1 MQEPFLER
9 ENRATREYPYVEG
22 ERHNLGARAHVHE
35 EIEIVLVRSGTVDA
49 TVGGRSLTLTEG
61 TVLIVMPTEVHGYA
75 SCGETLSVVVK
86 LYAAPELFLLRL
98 GETGIVPASS
108 PYADAFR
115 LPIETIV
122 AEDRTRAVGYPYAVA
137 AEVNRLTAAIL
148 RYRSPVRITE
158 RARKELLVGR
168 EFLTRFD
175 AFLESAY
182 REPISLDAAAAEM
195 HYSRYYFAHR
205 FTEITGQTFLDYVT
219 LFRLEKARAA
229 LENGASVLD
238 TALEC
243 GFGSA
248 RSFHRAFRKHYGIAP
263 VEAKHGGVI

>member
-9 ENRATREYPYVEG
+9 ENRATREYPYVEA
-22 ERHNLGARAHVHE
+22 ERRNLGARAHVHE
-35 EIEIVLVRSGTVDA
+35 EIEIVLVRSGTVEA
-49 TVGGRSLTLTEG
+49 TVGGRTVTLTEG
-61 TVLIVMPTEVHGYA
+61 AVLIVMPEEVHAYA
-75 SCGETLSVVVK
+75 SRGESLSVLLK

-98 GETGIVPASS
+98 GEAGTVPADS
-108 PYADAFR
+108 PYAGAFR
-115 LPIETIV
+115 LPIETV
-122 AEDRTRAVGYPYAVA
+122 AAEDRTRAVGYPYAVA

-148 RYRSPVRITE
+148 RYLSPVRITE
-158 RARKELLVGR
+158 RAKKDLLAGR
-168 EFLTRFD
+168 EFLARFD
-175 AFLESAY
+175 EFLESSY
-182 REPISLDAAAAEM
+182 RAPISLDLAAAEM

-229 LENGASVLD
+229 LESGANVLD

-263 VEAKHGGVI
+263 VEVKHGGVI